1 MFGWFT
7 KKKNK
12 NGEPPIVEIT
22 DQSMKVATPSLA
34 TTSNKNKIMLEKNK
48 ILAAKFLDDATAL
61 RKKKLDDAAALR
73 KKKLDD
79 AAALRKKKLDDT
91 AALRKKNL
99 ILKENNNHE
108 KV

>member
-1 MFGWFT
+1 
-7 KKKNK
+7 
-12 NGEPPIVEIT
+12 
-22 DQSMKVATPSLA
+22 
-34 TTSNKNKIMLEKNK
+34 MLEKNK

-79 AAALRKKKLDDT
+79 T

-99 ILKENNNHE
+99 ILKENNKSRKGVMNQFRENTATDVMKEIDKHILF
-108 KV
+108 